1 MDFFNNFRN
10 RMIAFF
16 GISSIFIG
24 LLVILYIVHII
35 NIKLIEDKKTFLENT
50 SKIISNKVADILFER
65 NREILLLS
73 KSPLFYDKQLNT
85 QNIREKL
92 KQIENTYP
100 IYSWI
105 GIADANGIVK
115 VANNN
120 LLEGADVSKRP
131 WFINGSKESFIGDI
145 HEAVLLSKLLQKPQN
160 GEPLRFIDFASPIKD
175 SDNNLLGVV
184 ATHINWDWLSQQIK
198 TYLPNDLSKQAIE
211 VFIVEKNGKVIYP
224 FDSMGTVVIPNGVL
238 TKEGSSIQTWSE
250 NEEFLTNSYK
260 IISNTTTNL
269 GWNIILRQPISKV
282 FESVNQLHKTF
293 LIIGAILIL
302 VNILIV
308 YWISK
313 QFSKPIENLV
323 EIANLIKDGNEQIEF
338 NVSTKISE
346 ISLLSNSL
354 KTMLNSLISKKHQ
367 LENMNT
373 ILEHKVQERT
383 EELEK
388 INQDLKLFARIDAL
402 TGINN
407 RLAANERLKEEFLKM
422 KRNKVSY
429 SLALIDIDYFKKVN
443 DNYGHEVGDI
453 VLKYIA
459 QILKDNTRATDF
471 VARFGGEEFIFI
483 FTEITQ
489 NSAFKIAEKIRNVV
503 ENSTIPHVNKI
514 TLSIGIS
521 SASFN
526 DENED
531 VAVKKADL
539 ALYKAKNEGRNKVIL
554 FT

>member
-1 MDFFNNFRN
+1 MNFFNNFKN
-10 RMIAFF
+10 RMMIFF
-16 GISSIFIG
+16 GITTVLIE
-24 LLVILYIVHII
+24 LLAILYIDHII
-35 NIKLIEDKKTFLENT
+35 SIKVIEDKKTFLQNT
-50 SKIISNKVADILFER
+50 SKIIANKITDILFER
-65 NREILLLS
+65 DREILLLS
-73 KSPLFYDKQLNT
+73 KSSLFYDNKLDT
-85 QNIREKL
+85 QNIRESL
-92 KQIENTYP
+92 KEMENTHH

-105 GIADANGIVK
+105 GVADANGIVK

-145 HEAVLLSKLLQKPQN
+145 HEAVLLAKLLQKPQN
-160 GEPLRFIDFASPIKD
+160 TEPLRFIDFASPIKD
-175 SDNNLLGVV
+175 SNNNLLGVV

-198 TYLPNDLSKQAIE
+198 TYLPNDLDKQAIE
-211 VFIVEKNGKVIYP
+211 VLIVEKNGKVIYP
-224 FDSMGTVVIPNGVL
+224 FDSMGTVIIPDGVL
-238 TKEGSSIQTWSE
+238 NKKGSFIQDWGNSTKY
-250 NEEFLTNSYK
+250 LTDSNK
-260 IISNTTTNL
+260 ITSMTNTNL
-269 GWNIILRQPISKV
+269 DWNIILRQPISKV
-282 FESVNQLHKTF
+282 FESVNQLHETF
-293 LIIGAILIL
+293 LIIGIILIL
-302 VNILIV
+302 INMLIV

-313 QFSKPIENLV
+313 QFSKPIENLAK
-323 EIANLIKDGNEQIEF
+323 IANLIKDGNEQIEF

-354 KTMLNSLISKKHQ
+354 KTMLDSLISKKHQ

-373 ILEHKVQERT
+373 ILENKVHERT
-383 EELEK
+383 KELEK
-388 INQDLKLFARIDAL
+388 INEDLKLLARIDAL

-422 KRNKVSY
+422 KRNKVPY
-429 SLALIDIDYFKKVN
+429 SLAIIDIDFFKKVN
-443 DNYGHEVGDI
+443 DNYGHEVGDL
-453 VLKYIA
+453 VLKYVA

-489 NSAFKIAEKIRNVV
+489 DSAFQIAEKIRSIV
-503 ENSTIPHVNKI
+503 ENSNIPHVNKI
-514 TLSIGIS
+514 TLSIGVS
-521 SASFN
+521 STTFD

-539 ALYKAKNEGRNKVIL
+539 ALYKAKKEGRNKVLL

>member
-73 KSPLFYDKQLNT
+73 KSPLFYDKELNT

-145 HEAVLLSKLLQKPQN
+145 HEAVLLTKLLQKPQN

-224 FDSMGTVVIPNGVL
+224 FDSMGAVVIPNGVL

-383 EELEK
+383 EELER

-459 QILKDNTRATDF
+459 QILKDNTRVTDF

-503 ENSTIPHVNKI
+503 ESSTIPHVNKI

>member
-73 KSPLFYDKQLNT
+73 KSPLFYDKELNT

-145 HEAVLLSKLLQKPQN
+145 HEAVLLTKLLQKPQN

-224 FDSMGTVVIPNGVL
+224 FDSMGAVVIPNGVL

-383 EELEK
+383 EELER

-503 ENSTIPHVNKI
+503 ESSTIPHVNKI

>member
-73 KSPLFYDKQLNT
+73 KSPLFYDKELNT

-145 HEAVLLSKLLQKPQN
+145 HEAVLLTKLLQKPQN

-224 FDSMGTVVIPNGVL
+224 FDSMGAVVIPNGVL

-383 EELEK
+383 EELER